1 MGKEP
6 LNTKL
11 TLAMRENTND
21 RYWPI
26 VGKSRFFKK
35 RDAELGLIKEPI
47 HHC

>member
-26 VGKSRFFKK
+26 VLKKSIFQE
-35 RDAELGLIKEPI
+35 A
-47 HHC
+47 